1 MVTLVPQV
9 RSPLQR
15 APVRKKLLGAP
26 RQLEAGVHG
35 LAQHQ
40 ELFGPLLLGGLPL
53 VRRGQ
58 HPLILVGLQLFEL

>member
-1 MVTLVPQV
+1 MVTMVPQV

-26 RQLEAGVHG
+26 RQLEASVHG

-40 ELFGPLLLGGLPL
+40 ELLGPLLLGGLPL

-58 HPLILVGLQLFEL
+58 HRLVRVEHQLLEL